1 MKKISLGINNF
12 KKLIEGNYYFIDK
25 TLFIKDLIND
35 GASVTLLPRPRR
47 FGKTLNMSMLQY
59 FFEKTD
65 LSHRALFNGLKI
77 EKDEEAMKHQGEY
90 PVIFISLKEAKK
102 PTWAETWTMIKEV
115 IISEYKRH
123 QYLLESGSLDQRE
136 KDNFSAILNDTAS
149 QHVFECSL
157 KNLSTYLHRYHKKCP
172 FILIDEYDSPIH
184 AGFTHDFYDQVMNFM
199 RSFLGA
205 ALKDNNDLFKGV
217 MTGILRIAKE
227 SIFSGLN
234 NLKICT
240 LVDKP
245 YADVYGFLED
255 DVKALLRYFNCKK
268 EYQEVKE
275 WYNGYQVGEHQT
287 VYNPWSILN
296 YIGNQETFKP
306 YWIRT
311 GENSLIKMIIKRSPA
326 QLKRDIEILLSG
338 KPIEKRVNDLITFP
352 DFFTSA
358 DAACNFLLFTG
369 YLSFTKLYLNDENEP
384 SASMVIP
391 NIEIR
396 SFYKD
401 VVLAWFNEGL
411 RLEEYQEMLEYLT
424 EGKIDL
430 FKKLFAIA
438 VTESMSYFDTTGKE
452 PENFYHSFVLGML
465 ICLNKT
471 HQVVSN
477 RESGLGR
484 YDLMLI
490 PKNLT
495 KPGIIIEFKKSIDE
509 SDEELN
515 FASNQALAQI
525 KDKKYAT
532 ELEARGITKIIS
544 LGIALRGKKVMFKEA
559 E

>member
-102 PTWAETWTMIKEV
+102 PTWAETWKIIKEV
-115 IISEYKRH
+115 IISEFERH
-123 QYLLESGSLDQRE
+123 QYLLESNSLNQRE

-149 QHVFECSL
+149 QHIFECSL

-217 MTGILRIAKE
+217 MTGILRVAKE

-234 NLKICT
+234 NLKVCT

-296 YIGNQETFKP
+296 YIGNQETLKP
-306 YWIRT
+306 YWI
-311 GENSLIKMIIKRSPA
+311 NMSDNALIKEIIQKSSTE
-326 QLKRDIEILLSG
+326 LKEDIGLLMLG
-338 KPIEKRVNDLITFP
+338 KTIEKPINENISFDT
-352 DFFTSA
+352 FFTDA
-358 DAACNFLLFTG
+358 DAAFNLLLFTG
-369 YLSFTKLYLNDENEP
+369 YLSFNKLYLKGYQNYG
-384 SASMVIP
+384 SLIIP
-391 NIEIR
+391 NAEIH
-396 SFYKD
+396 SFYQTIIAEWLKS
-401 VVLAWFNEGL
+401 NIN
-411 RLEEYQEMLEYLT
+411 LEQYRRMLDELIKG
-424 EGKIDL
+424 EIEN
-430 FKKLFAIA
+430 FKERFTDFVFK
-438 VTESMSYFDTTGKE
+438 SMSIFDPVGDE
-452 PENFYHSFVLGML
+452 PETFYHAFILGML
-465 ICLNKT
+465 VSITDT
-471 HQVVSN
+471 HQVISN
-477 RESGLGR
+477 RESGFGR
-484 YDLMLI
+484 CDLMII
-490 PKNLT
+490 PKNIDHL
-495 KPGIIIEFKKSIDE
+495 GIIIEFKKAKD
-509 SDEELN
+509 DTDKAFDL
-515 FASNQALAQI
+515 ASNQALAQI

-544 LGIALRGKKVMFKEA
+544 LGIALRGKKVMFKEEA
-559 E
+559 